1 MKSSRQIIEQRQ
13 EEILRMLETKKSV
26 TVEELAQ
33 TFGVSLM
40 TIRRDLKGL
49 ESRRRLTRTHG
60 GALVR
65 CEEGAGTETPE
76 ERVRRC
82 RREISRYAA
91 TFVENGD
98 ILFINGS
105 VTALDLLHYVG
116 DRSTLVY
123 TNNCRS
129 VGEVYPDG
137 VTLMLTGGQVR
148 AGVMIG
154 EYVMRNLLTLQA
166 DKTFL
171 GCAAVYEDAEF
182 RYDIPT
188 EIGINELMVSRTG
201 KSVFVLA
208 DHTKLLRRETK
219 DNAYGSISYDS
230 PITLITDAYADR
242 EIIKK
247 LEEHGMRVLI
257 APEGA

>member
-1 MKSSRQIIEQRQ
+1 MKECDKT
-13 EEILRMLETKKSV
+13 EEP
-26 TVEELAQ
+26 
-33 TFGVSLM
+33 SLCLTNCLTSM
-40 TIRRDLKGL
+40 PNEVDL
-49 ESRRRLTRTHG
+49 
-60 GALVR
+60 
-65 CEEGAGTETPE
+65 
-76 ERVRRC
+76 
-82 RREISRYAA
+82 SRYL
-91 TFVENGD
+91 EG
-98 ILFINGS
+98 
-105 VTALDLLHYVG
+105 
-116 DRSTLVY
+116 
-123 TNNCRS
+123 
-129 VGEVYPDG
+129 
-137 VTLMLTGGQVR
+137 
-148 AGVMIG
+148 
-154 EYVMRNLLTLQA
+154 
-166 DKTFL
+166 
-171 GCAAVYEDAEF
+171 YEDAEF